1 MMRIMPTSTSHPNP
15 SSPATPSVHTPAQPN
30 TPRLNSQDLLGRHRE
45 LEIDHGGQIYRLRL
59 TSLGKLILTK

>member
-1 MMRIMPTSTSHPNP
+1 MMLIMPSSFPHPSP
-15 SSPATPSVHTPAQPN
+15 DSPALPVVHKPTAPG